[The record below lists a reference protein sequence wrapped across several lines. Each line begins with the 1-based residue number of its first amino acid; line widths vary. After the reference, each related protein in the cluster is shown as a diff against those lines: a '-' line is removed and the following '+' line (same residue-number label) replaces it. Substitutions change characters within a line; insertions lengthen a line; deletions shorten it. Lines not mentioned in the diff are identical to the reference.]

1 MTPPS
6 SGKSI
11 VDKNRIAQIIFNQ
24 ASAMGISERGKIEE
38 ITARIIEKLEKP
50 PALPGMEAFVTPA
63 ARLHIAVTETE
74 IENLVKDAIEGNNSK
89 DTIKKSLEDIIP
101 SSSPLVGE
109 ETKPALSEANVER
122 GNAPKPPHP
131 PIPPSQQSA
140 SPTPKPAKE
149 KKMTMTAARN
159 NKSTRSAKRETRNVI
174 PEKVTLSA
182 NALAVL
188 EKRYLKKD
196 KAGKPVETAEDM
208 LRRVARTIAAAELIY
223 DPKCD
228 IRAIEDEFYGLMA
241 RLEFLPNSP
250 TLMNAGRELGQ
261 LSACFVLPIEDAI
274 ESIFDAVK
282 HTAMI
287 HKSGGGT
294 GFSFSRLRPE
304 KDRVG
309 STGGVASGPVSFMR
323 AFDVATDVIKQGGT
337 RRGANMAILSVDH
350 PDIEHFIKAKQNGN
364 VLTNFNLSV
373 AVTDGFMKA
382 VRSNGEYD
390 LVNPHSGEAVAR
402 KKARDIFD
410 QIVNLAW
417 KTGDPGVVFIDRINA
432 ENPTPRLGRIES
444 TNPCGEQPLL
454 PYESCNLGSVNLS
467 RMTAEKNGKKV
478 VDYDKLAYTV
488 GTAVR
493 FLDDVIDVN
502 KFPLPQIA
510 ERTRQTRK
518 IGLGV
523 MGFADMLIDLGI
535 AYDSPEA
542 FEVAESVMAF
552 IQDESHTASEELA
565 SVRGT
570 FPAYEGSIYDGRV
583 KMRNA
588 SCTTIAPTGT
598 LSIIAGCSSGIE
610 PHFALCFTRNIM
622 DGTKMIEV
630 NPYFERASVEGG
642 FFSQEMMKKLAGGA
656 HLEDMAEVP
665 ESAKKL
671 FVTAHQVTPEGHVKI
686 QSVFQKYTDNAVSK
700 TVNFPAAATVADV
713 DKVYLMAFDE
723 GLKGITIYRDG
734 CKADQPMST
743 GKSESKPEVNSQLT
757 TQNSQPAK
765 PMGPRERAKITTGFT
780 EKVKTGCGNIYIT
793 INTDD
798 TGICEVFSHLGKAGG
813 CATAQLE
820 STCRL
825 ASLALRSGI
834 PVEDVTKQLKGI
846 RCPSIAWDAGKSVL
860 SCADAIATVLENYI
874 ATRDSRPVTRDPSP
888 GGNGNGHGQKKAIKD
903 LGIVKNIAGQCVECG
918 SILVYQEGCFI
929 CPGCGFTKC

>member
-1 MTPPS
+1 MTPQP
-6 SGKSI
+6 SGKPI
-11 VDKNRIAQIIFNQ
+11 VDKNRIASLIFNQ
-24 ASAMGISERGKIEE
+24 ASAMGIADRARIEQ
-38 ITARIIEKLEKP
+38 ITARIIERLEKP
-50 PALPGMEAFVTPA
+50 AAALPGMEAFVTPQ
-63 ARLHIAVTETE
+63 ARVSIAVTEDE
-74 IENLVKDAIEGNNSK
+74 IENLVKDAVEGVKSAGSAVQPSTGSGRTDVIE
-89 DTIKKSLEDIIP
+89 
-101 SSSPLVGE
+101 V
-109 ETKPALSEANVER
+109 
-122 GNAPKPPHP
+122 PKP
-131 PIPPSQQSA
+131 PIPPPPVA
-140 SPTPKPAKE
+140 AAAPKTSKQEKNMPA
-149 KKMTMTAARN
+149 A
-159 NKSTRSAKRETRNVI
+159 TRNTKSEARKPKTEIRNII
-174 PEKVTLSA
+174 PERVELSA

-196 KAGKPVETAEDM
+196 KAGNPVEKAEDM
-208 LRRVARTIAAAELIY
+208 LRRVARTVAAAELAY
-223 DPKCD
+223 DPKIN
-228 IRAIEDEFYGLMA
+228 IRAVEDEFYGLMA

-261 LSACFVLPIEDAI
+261 LSACFVLPIDDAI

-350 PDIEHFIKAKQNGN
+350 PDIERFIKAKQTAG

-373 AVTDGFMKA
+373 AVTDAFMEA
-382 VRSNGEYD
+382 VRANGEYD
-390 LVNPHSGEAVAR
+390 LINPHNGEIVEK

-432 ENPTPRLGRIES
+432 GNPTPHLGKIES

-454 PYESCNLGSVNLS
+454 PYESCNLGSINLS
-467 RMTAEKNGKKV
+467 KMTKGNGRKSI
-478 VDYDKLAYTV
+478 DYDRLGYTV
-488 GTAVR
+488 RTAVR

-542 FEVAESVMAF
+542 LEAAEEVMGFIQAES
-552 IQDESHTASEELA
+552 HKASEELA
-565 SVRGT
+565 ASRGT
-570 FPAYEGSIYDGRV
+570 FPAYEKSVYDGQV

-622 DGTKMIEV
+622 DGTKMVEV
-630 NPYFERASVEGG
+630 NPYFQRASVEGG
-642 FFSQEMMKKLAGGA
+642 FFSKEMMEKLAAGA
-656 HLEDMAEVP
+656 HLEDFKEVP
-665 ESAKKL
+665 EAAKKL
-671 FVTAHQVTPEGHVKI
+671 FVTAHNITPEGHVRM
-686 QSVFQKYTDNAVSK
+686 QAVFQKYTDNAVSK
-700 TVNFPAAATVADV
+700 TVNFPADATVADV

-743 GKSESKPEVNSQLT
+743 GKAEVKPEAAAPT
-757 TQNSQPAK
+757 APAK
-765 PMGPRERAKITTGFT
+765 PMGPRERAKVTTGFT
-780 EKVKTGCGNIYIT
+780 EKVKTGCGNMYIT
-793 INTDD
+793 INTDS

-825 ASLALRSGI
+825 ASLALRSGVPI
-834 PVEDVTKQLKGI
+834 DDVAKQLKGI
-846 RCPSIAWDAGKSVL
+846 RCPSIAWDNGKSVL

-874 ATRDSRPVTRDPSP
+874 NSGLSVKLEGKAEAN
-888 GGNGNGHGQKKAIKD
+888 GNGNGNGHGEKKVIKD
-903 LGIVKNIAGQCVECG
+903 FGIVKNVAGQCVDCG